1 MPILLRV
8 LMESFFNILVHP
20 NFATSKFTVAVKE
33 HRVPLTQRETA
44 GCFRGGHI
52 NTTQT
57 EMVPTPNCTDLFVVD
72 ELATHVGGRGQRTA
86 MRGVTRER
94 AQRRFILSADTT
106 RTAGR
111 KSAQKQKK
119 QTERNK
125 PQSITGM
132 MGRRGIRMKSRKQ
145 QLVISMKL
153 QKYSLNLASIALGV
167 ATEHSVVSSPRS
179 LNLEGL
185 GRASWRAIKHRFDG
199 EPLVGAI
206 EQGRRLFSSVLRGQD
221 SYRVTGES
229 QLEACSILIY
239 PRMVIQNRM
248 EGSIT
253 FGTGSEAGM
262 IMGDGKKAAPISKP
276 TGKQI

>member
-94 AQRRFILSADTT
+94 AQR
-106 RTAGR
+106 AGSQL
-111 KSAQKQKK
+111 KKQKK

-153 QKYSLNLASIALGV
+153 QKSSLNLASIALGV

>member
-8 LMESFFNILVHP
+8 LVGSFFNILVHP

-94 AQRRFILSADTT
+94 AQR
-106 RTAGR
+106 
-111 KSAQKQKK
+111 
-119 QTERNK
+119 
-125 PQSITGM
+125 
-132 MGRRGIRMKSRKQ
+132 SRKQ

-153 QKYSLNLASIALGV
+153 QKSSLNLASIALGV
-167 ATEHSVVSSPRS
+167 ATEHSVVSNPRS

-262 IMGDGKKAAPISKP
+262 MMGDGKKAAPISKP

>member
-52 NTTQT
+52 NIPKNINSREPYLRRPKWYLRQIVQT
-57 EMVPTPNCTDLFVVD
+57 CFVVD

-94 AQRRFILSADTT
+94 AQR
-106 RTAGR
+106 AGSQL
-111 KSAQKQKK
+111 KKQKK

-125 PQSITGM
+125 TSINNRDDGPQ
-132 MGRRGIRMKSRKQ
+132 RVLQSRKQ

-153 QKYSLNLASIALGV
+153 QKSSLNLASIALGV
-167 ATEHSVVSSPRS
+167 ATEHSVVSNPRS

-262 IMGDGKKAAPISKP
+262 MMGDGKKAAPISKP